1 MTLNVIRVYIR
12 AS

>member
-1 MTLNVIRVYIR
+1 MTLHVIRVYIR